1 MRFFFSFLCFFFLTV
16 SCGQKT
22 SKSNTSG
29 TNDKIA
35 VQTTVTDSMP
45 AEESD
50 ESVKRYTIF
59 KKSGKELYIERDSL
73 WSMYCYTI
81 KNGVKRKL
89 VFNHEYLDDGACEFS
104 YYSYGKYL
112 YLVGDI
118 KPNSNGWTSRYSLYR
133 IDKGDF
139 SLKFIYAG
147 AAIHFSPH
155 EIIVAEARLTNPDAD
170 CTANEIWVMHEVHF
184 DVNGN
189 KIREDKQEYN
199 YERMEQKFGTGFVNT
214 IGLISKAMDE
224 E

>member
-1 MRFFFSFLCFFFLTV
+1 MRKFFPFICFIFLAV

-22 SKSNTSG
+22 SNGYPSG

-81 KNGVKRKL
+81 KNGVKRKM
-89 VFNHEYLDDGACEFS
+89 VFNHEYLDDGACEYS

-118 KPNSNGWTSRYSLYR
+118 KPNSNGWTSRY
-133 IDKGDF
+133 
-139 SLKFIYAG
+139 
-147 AAIHFSPH
+147 
-155 EIIVAEARLTNPDAD
+155 
-170 CTANEIWVMHEVHF
+170 
-184 DVNGN
+184 
-189 KIREDKQEYN
+189 
-199 YERMEQKFGTGFVNT
+199 
-214 IGLISKAMDE
+214 
-224 E
+224 

>member
-1 MRFFFSFLCFFFLTV
+1 MRKFFPFLCFIFLAV

-22 SKSNTSG
+22 SNGNTSG

-35 VQTTVTDSMP
+35 AQKTVTDSMP

-50 ESVKRYTIF
+50 ESVKCFTIF
-59 KKSGKELYIERDSL
+59 KKSGRELYIERDSL
-73 WSMYCYTI
+73 WSMHCYTV
-81 KNGVKRKL
+81 KNGVKRKM
-89 VFNHEYLDDGACEFS
+89 VFNHEYLDDGAAELTYFA
-104 YYSYGKYL
+104 YDRYL
-112 YLVGDI
+112 YIVGDI
-118 KPNSNGWTSRYSLYR
+118 KPNSNGWTCRYSLFR

-170 CTANEIWVMHEVHF
+170 CTANEIWVMHDVHF